1 MRNDI
6 VYVHLDKVSHLTL
19 TYGIG
24 VKDFIDGCSHL
35 PENVLSLAPVDPNQ
49 EIDIYSG
56 FNMYI
61 GIENVKS
68 FLHDRSNENL
78 CWIDFDNSFDLESLT
93 PQEVSEMLYLGH
105 AFTHLKSPFYYKLQ
119 NNFVYLTLPNGA
131 NKVYYRFLPN
141 FYRVMVQAV
150 TNHLAKAYRE
160 KRAFLRLKYRIQAFP
175 VAVAKQLL
183 PLMISGAVF
192 DFGGVKLR
200 GPEITIP
207 ILAAPDSVYQLKWHE
222 PTMMIEKSNL
232 VGRLKYQLNTG
243 KWDLLVLTPEA
254 FEDNLNF

>member
-24 VKDFIDGCSHL
+24 IRDFIGGIPHL

-61 GIENVKS
+61 GVENVKA
-68 FLHDRSNENL
+68 FLLDRTLKNL
-78 CWIDFDNSFDLESLT
+78 RWIDFDNSFDLESLT

-141 FYRVMVQAV
+141 FYHVMIQAL
-150 TNHLAKAYRE
+150 TDHLGRAYRE
-160 KRAFLRLKYRIQAFP
+160 KRTFLRLRYHIQEIPA
-175 VAVAKQLL
+175 ALAKQLL
-183 PLMISGAVF
+183 PLLISGAVF
-192 DFGGVKLR
+192 DFGNLKLQ
-200 GPEITIP
+200 GPELTVP

-232 VGRLKYQLNTG
+232 VGRLKYQMNTG
-243 KWDLLVLTPEA
+243 TWDLIVLSPEA
-254 FEDNLNF
+254 FEDNVNF